1 MTDFPSRAIRLTS
14 LLTWVVVGASVFA
27 KHASQRNVF
36 TDHCAWVWMVGFA
49 TGILASVFSWRRGAE
64 HRRVVLGLL
73 AAATVSILFVNRWW
87 PSHLGGLPL
96 VFVAWEAAQV
106 LSLRNAALWAGAQT
120 LIFALLMVPFPGN
133 HPRFDIPLPVW
144 LSNTL
149 VLGGLE
155 AFAVLVAHLM
165 RREAATRELLVHASR
180 AEERLRIARELHDVI
195 GHHLSALS
203 LNLEVAGLELRKPQ
217 PPEAAPPARRMSPRD
232 AILPIEKA
240 QALTRTMLAQVRE
253 VVSRMRS
260 DEATDLAAALREL
273 VAPIPSPRIHLRL
286 PESLP
291 PVDGARAIT
300 MLRCAQE
307 CVTNAIRH
315 SSAENLW
322 IELDAS
328 GEGLGLRVRDDGT
341 GAPGLAEGHGLSGM
355 RERLAALSGRL
366 RVNPGPPGFEAEV
379 WVP

>member
-1 MTDFPSRAIRLTS
+1 MPDSLSLSLSPSRAIRLTS

-49 TGILASVFSWRRGAE
+49 TGILASVLSWRRGAE

-73 AAATVSILFVNRWW
+73 AVATVSILFVNRWW

-106 LSLRNAALWAGAQT
+106 LSLRSASLWAAAQS

-149 VLGGLE
+149 VLAGLQ

-203 LNLEVAGLELRKPQ
+203 LNLEVAALEQRKAQ
-217 PPEAAPPARRMSPRD
+217 PRRD
-232 AILPIEKA
+232 AGLSIEKA
-240 QALTRTMLAQVRE
+240 QALTRTMLAEVRE
-253 VVSRMRS
+253 VVSRMRA
-260 DEATDLAAALREL
+260 DEFTDLAAALREL

-286 PESLP
+286 PDRLP

-307 CVTNAIRH
+307 CLTNAIRH

-341 GAPGLAEGHGLSGM
+341 GAPGLAEGHGISGM

-366 RVNPGPPGFEAEV
+366 RVNPGPPGFEAEA